1 MYMRFKRI
9 YIEVT
14 NECNLNCSFCA
25 TSTKPKRAMTVSEFE
40 HICSQIRPYTDYIY
54 LHIQG
59 EPLLHPEFEQMIKI
73 ASSYALS
80 IQLVTNG
87 TLLSDKRSI
96 LCQYPA
102 IRQVSIS
109 LQSLATSPRFKSKEF
124 RDQLIFDARQL
135 AQCGRYV
142 QFRLWTYKSEEMSS
156 YLIDFFHEI
165 GIDNLEKIYQRGRR
179 YTIEDGLYISLDEEF
194 KWPSIDSQKYTDKGV
209 CYGTKTMMGI
219 LSDGTVVPCCLDYNG
234 VIDFGNI
241 FTDSFESMISS
252 ERFIK
257 MNQGLLQNKLTEP
270 LCQHCGY
277 RTRFD

>member
-1 MYMRFKRI
+1 M
-9 YIEVT
+9 
-14 NECNLNCSFCA
+14 
-25 TSTKPKRAMTVSEFE
+25 SEFE

-59 EPLLHPEFEQMIKI
+59 EPLLHPEFEQLIKI

-124 RDQLIFDARQL
+124 RDQLILDARQL

-219 LSDGTVVPCCLDYNG
+219 LSDGTVVPCCLDYDG

-241 FTDSFESMISS
+241 WTDSFESMIISK
-252 ERFIK
+252 RFLE
-257 MNQGLLQNKLTEP
+257 MNQGLLKNRLTES

>member
-1 MYMRFKRI
+1 MRFKRI
-9 YIEVT
+9 YIEIT

-25 TSTKPKRAMTVSEFE
+25 QSTKSKRAMSLSEFQ

-59 EPLLHPEFEQMIKI
+59 EPLLHPDFEQIVEI
-73 ASSYALS
+73 ASSYTLS

-87 TLLSDKRSI
+87 TLLSAKRSI

-109 LQSLATSPRFKSKEF
+109 LQSLATSGLLKSKAF
-124 RDQLIFDARQL
+124 RDQIISDARQL

-142 QFRLWTYKSEEMSS
+142 QFRLWTYKKEEMSS
-156 YLIDFFHEI
+156 ELVDFFNEI
-165 GIDNLEKIYQRGRR
+165 GIDDLEKIYHRGRR

-194 KWPSIDSQKYTDKGV
+194 KWPSIESLSYSERGV

-219 LSDGTVVPCCLDYNG
+219 LSDGTVVPCCLDYDG

-241 FTDSFESMISS
+241 FIDSFESMITS
-252 ERFIK
+252 ERFIR

>member
-1 MYMRFKRI
+1 M
-9 YIEVT
+9 
-14 NECNLNCSFCA
+14 
-25 TSTKPKRAMTVSEFE
+25 
-40 HICSQIRPYTDYIY
+40 
-54 LHIQG
+54 
-59 EPLLHPEFEQMIKI
+59 
-73 ASSYALS
+73 
-80 IQLVTNG
+80 
-87 TLLSDKRSI
+87 
-96 LCQYPA
+96 
-102 IRQVSIS
+102 
-109 LQSLATSPRFKSKEF
+109 
-124 RDQLIFDARQL
+124 
-135 AQCGRYV
+135 
-142 QFRLWTYKSEEMSS
+142 
-156 YLIDFFHEI
+156 
-165 GIDNLEKIYQRGRR
+165 
-179 YTIEDGLYISLDEEF
+179 YISLDEEF